1 MEANME
7 TTSETV
13 VWEGNPSQMT
23 NFGTYLACA
32 LVAAAIIVAGAMIRP
47 EAYWVLFV
55 PALIALWRYLT
66 LKFFRYRV
74 TTERVGLTRGVLS
87 KRTDSIELYRVKDTT
102 LIEPFF
108 LRLFGLSD
116 VVLNSSDRTTPLL
129 VLHAVPNGLT
139 LREQIRAN
147 VERLR
152 VQKSVREIDYAPER

>member
-1 MEANME
+1 MENP
-7 TTSETV
+7 SETV
-13 VWEGNPSQMT
+13 VWEGNPSQLT
-23 NFGTYLACA
+23 NIGTYLACA
-32 LVAAAIIVAGAMIRP
+32 LVAAAIVVP

-55 PALIALWRYLT
+55 PVLIALWRYLT

-74 TTERVGLTRGVLS
+74 TTERVGLTRGVLT

-129 VLHAVPNGLT
+129 VLHAVPNGLA

>member
-1 MEANME
+1 ME
-7 TTSETV
+7 TTNETV
-13 VWEGNPSQMT
+13 VWEGNPSQLT

-32 LVAAAIIVAGAMIRP
+32 LVAAAIVVAGVMIAP
-47 EAYWVLFV
+47 EAFWVLVV
-55 PALIALWRYLT
+55 PVLVALWRYLT

-74 TTERVGLTRGVLS
+74 TTERVGLTRGVFT

-108 LRLFGLSD
+108 LRMLGLSD

-129 VLHAVPNGLT
+129 VLHAVPNGLA

-152 VQKSVREIDYAPER
+152 VQKSVREVDFAPER

>member
-1 MEANME
+1 MEPSN
-7 TTSETV
+7 ETV
-13 VWEGNPSQMT
+13 VWEGNPSQLT
-23 NFGTYLACA
+23 NFGTYLACV
-32 LVAAAIIVAGAMIRP
+32 LVAAAIVVAGVMIP
-47 EAYWVLFV
+47 VIV
-55 PALIALWRYLT
+55 ALWRYLT
-66 LKFFRYRV
+66 LKFFRYKV
-74 TTERVGLTRGVLS
+74 TTERVGLSRGVLT

-129 VLHAVPNGLT
+129 VLHAVPNGLA

-152 VQKSVREIDYAPER
+152 VQKSVREVDFAPER

>member
-1 MEANME
+1 MA
-7 TTSETV
+7 TTNETV
-13 VWEGNPSQMT
+13 VWEGNPSQLT

-32 LVAAAIIVAGAMIRP
+32 LVAAAIVVAGAMIRP
-47 EAYWVLFV
+47 EAFV
-55 PALIALWRYLT
+55 PALVALWRYLT

-74 TTERVGLTRGVLS
+74 TTERVGLTRGVLT

-129 VLHAVPNGLT
+129 VLHAVPNGLA

-152 VQKSVREIDYAPER
+152 VQKSVREVDFAPER

>member
-1 MEANME
+1 MEDANE
-7 TTSETV
+7 TI
-13 VWEGNPSQMT
+13 VWEGSPSQLT

-32 LVAAAIIVAGAMIRP
+32 LVAAAVVVAG
-47 EAYWVLFV
+47 V
-55 PALIALWRYLT
+55 LIAPQAFWVMLVPLVVALSRYLV
-66 LKFFRYRV
+66 LKYFRYRV
-74 TTERVGLTRGVLS
+74 TTERVGLSRGVLT

-108 LRLFGLSD
+108 LRMFGLAD

-129 VLHAVPNGLT
+129 VLHAVPNGLA

-152 VQKSVREIDYAPER
+152 VQKSVREVDFAPER

>member
-7 TTSETV
+7 NPSETV
-13 VWEGNPSQMT
+13 VWEGNPSQLT
-23 NFGTYLACA
+23 NIGTYLACA
-32 LVAAAIIVAGAMIRP
+32 LVAAAIVVAGAMIRP

-55 PALIALWRYLT
+55 PVLIALWRYLT

-74 TTERVGLTRGVLS
+74 TTERVGLTRGVLT

-129 VLHAVPNGLT
+129 VLHGVPTGLA
-139 LREQIRAN
+139 LREQIRAI
-147 VERLR
+147 VARLR
-152 VQKSVREIDYAPER
+152 VQKAGRVVDFAPER

>member
-1 MEANME
+1 MDATN
-7 TTSETV
+7 ETV
-13 VWEGNPSQMT
+13 VWEGSPSQLT

-32 LVAAAIIVAGAMIRP
+32 LVAAAIVVAGVLIAP
-47 EAYWVLFV
+47 DALWVLLV
-55 PALIALWRYLT
+55 PLVVALWRYLA
-66 LKFFRYRV
+66 LRFFRYRV
-74 TTERVGLTRGVLS
+74 TTERVGLTRGILT

-108 LRLFGLSD
+108 LRMFGLAD

-129 VLHAVPNGLT
+129 VLHAVPNGLA

-152 VQKSVREIDYAPER
+152 VQKAVREVDFAPER